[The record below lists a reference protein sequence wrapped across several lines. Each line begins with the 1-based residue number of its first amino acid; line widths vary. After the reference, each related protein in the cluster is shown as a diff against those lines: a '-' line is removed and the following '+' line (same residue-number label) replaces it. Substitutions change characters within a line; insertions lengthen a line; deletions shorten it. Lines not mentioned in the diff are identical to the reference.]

1 MAIDV
6 KRYAVDLDLW
16 VYGETE
22 REAKINLHDL
32 LKKIRKL
39 SANDANIQKMTEVPF
54 GKFKDNNKVVS
65 NHYDPRE
72 KLPF

>member
-22 REAKINLHDL
+22 REAKINLHNL
-32 LKKIRKL
+32 LDKIRKL
-39 SANDANIQKMTEVPF
+39 SDNDANIQKMTEVPF
-54 GKFKDNNKVVS
+54 GKFGDNKVVS
-65 NHYDPRE
+65 NHYDPRN
-72 KLPF
+72 KMPF

>member
-22 REAKINLHDL
+22 REAKINLHKL
-32 LKKIRKL
+32 LAKIRKL
-39 SANDANIQKMTEVPF
+39 SDNDANIQKMTEVPF
-54 GKFKDNNKVVS
+54 GKLGNNKVVS

>member
-22 REAKINLHDL
+22 REAKINLHKL
-32 LKKIRKL
+32 LAKIKKL
-39 SANDANIQKMTEVPF
+39 SDNDANIRKMTEVPF
-54 GKFKDNNKVVS
+54 GSLWNQKNEVKDYS
-65 NHYDPRE
+65 DPRE

>member
-1 MAIDV
+1 MKIDV

-22 REAKINLHDL
+22 REAKINLHKL
-32 LKKIRKL
+32 LGKIKKL
-39 SANDANIQKMTEVPF
+39 SDNDANIRKMTEVPF
-54 GKFKDNNKVVS
+54 GKFGDNKVVS

>member
-1 MAIDV
+1 MAKDI

-32 LKKIRKL
+32 LKKVRKL
-39 SANDANIQKMTEVPF
+39 SDNDANIQKMTEVPF
-54 GKFKDNNKVVS
+54 GKYSDNNKVVS

>member
-1 MAIDV
+1 MAKDI

-32 LKKIRKL
+32 LKKVRKL
-39 SANDANIQKMTEVPF
+39 SDNDANIQKMTEVPF
-54 GKFKDNNKVVS
+54 GKYSDNNKV
-65 NHYDPRE
+65 
-72 KLPF
+72 LLI

>member
-16 VYGETE
+16 VYGKTE

-32 LKKIRKL
+32 IKKIRKL
-39 SANDANIQKMTEVPF
+39 SDNDANIQKMTQVPF
-54 GKFKDNNKVVS
+54 GMLGNNKVVS

>member
-22 REAKINLHDL
+22 REAKINLHNL
-32 LKKIRKL
+32 LDKIKKL
-39 SANDANIQKMTEVPF
+39 SDNDANIKKMTEVPF
-54 GKFKDNNKVVS
+54 GRMGDNKVVS